1 MDNKR
6 SVLSDI
12 TNAHSREE
20 LATVSDE
27 GRAIVR
33 VISAAI
39 EHLRADMAANHAE
52 ASESRQQLET
62 RLSRIEE
69 HLNPDR
75 IAKRAEQDT
84 QLAILWAA
92 AKIIAATVA
101 TVIVGGV
108 LALVK
113 LYGG

>member
-6 SVLSDI
+6 SILSDI

-39 EHLRADMAANHAE
+39 EHLRTDVATNHAE
-52 ASESRQQLET
+52 ASESRKEMDT
-62 RLSRIEE
+62 RLSLIEE

-84 QLAILWAA
+84 QLAILWTS
-92 AKIIAATVA
+92 AKILAATVA
-101 TVIVGGV
+101 TTLIGGL
-108 LALVK
+108 LALFGMHK
-113 LYGG
+113 

>member
-39 EHLRADMAANHAE
+39 EHLRTDVATNHAE
-52 ASESRQQLET
+52 ASESRKEMDT

-84 QLAILWAA
+84 QLAILWTT
-92 AKIIAATVA
+92 AKLLGATVA
-101 TVIVGGV
+101 TAVLGGV
-108 LALVK
+108 LALLGVYK
-113 LYGG
+113 